1 MGLLLAHVG
10 VWGVVMPLLYD
21 FAPLPP
27 LWQALRGVH
36 AVSPHTTSRRGVH
49 RLSPRTAGYTRSLD
63 ATIRFS
69 LFRF

>member
-1 MGLLLAHVG
+1 MGLLPAYVG
-10 VWGVVMPLLYD
+10 VWGVVMPLPYD
-21 FAPLPP
+21 FAPLPS

-49 RLSPRTAGYTRSLD
+49 RLRSLTAGYTRSLD
-63 ATIRFS
+63 AEICFS